1 MIKAKPKSPATATA
15 PKTRDQATPKARLKP
30 PRQTK
35 AALLRELLARPA
47 GASLDD
53 LCKTTGWQRHTLRA
67 ALSRLRKAG
76 HAVEHITEKSG
87 RPRYRIAGVGLGA
100 GEGEQ

>member
-1 MIKAKPKSPATATA
+1 MIKAKPKSPATATV

-35 AALLRELLARPA
+35 AALLRELLARPV

-53 LCKTTGWQRHTLRA
+53 LCRTTGWQRHTLRA
-67 ALSRLRKAG
+67 ALSGLRKAG
-76 HAVEHITEKSG
+76 HAVERLEEEGGCS
-87 RPRYRIAGVGLGA
+87 RYRIAGAGA